1 MLSNTDE
8 KIDPK
13 VGQKTAGAGAD
24 VKIDTIA
31 GSRGDPEAGTNAQ
44 ATGADQGANGSHRS
58 AAASGA
64 QTAPVAAGSQ
74 TRQAFALLRRAAK
87 PDQGHLGWAVMW
99 LMLAALLEVLGPIMG
114 KALIDEHLL
123 PRHLDWPRMAALLA
137 GLLLTGW
144 IASGLRYLQLV
155 RLSGL
160 AMRSVM
166 RLRQMVYGHV
176 LLLPMSFFDR
186 AITGQLVSRV
196 TNDTEAVKNLYIQV
210 LFVMLDSTIVLVG
223 TICAMAWLDWRLM
236 SMVLALLPAVLVIVW
251 LYQRWSA
258 PAVTRARALRSDI
271 NGQVAE
277 SIGGMSVLQANN
289 AEARFGERFAA
300 TNQDHY
306 TARLAELRANAWL
319 LRPALDLFN
328 VILLAAVI
336 FVFGNREMTA
346 SEVGVLYAFISYL
359 ARVIEPLIQIT
370 MQFSQLQQAVVAS
383 ARVATLLDEA
393 AANEHGAGS
402 PRNANNAG
410 NVGPDGI
417 DKGIANTIGNGDDPG
432 AATDRYDDG
441 KTPAV
446 AISRLN
452 FAYNE
457 GQTVLH
463 DLSLEIP
470 QGAFFG
476 IVGHTGSGKSTLLSL
491 LLRFYPARHGAI
503 AIHGVPLD
511 EIGNERFRA
520 EVGLVPQDPFLLA
533 ASARENIDMGRG
545 LTQAQIETA
554 ARAAHAHDFIM
565 ALDQGYDTS
574 LGEGGSRLSVG
585 QKQLIAIARA
595 LAGQPRILLL
605 DEATSHIDS
614 QTEQVVQVALDELR
628 GKVTVIAIA
637 HRLSTIRDADRLIVL
652 IHGRIAETGP
662 HEQLMQIE
670 GGLYQRLYLLQQL
683 AA

>member
-1 MLSNTDE
+1 MLS
-8 KIDPK
+8 KP
-13 VGQKTAGAGAD
+13 
-24 VKIDTIA
+24 
-31 GSRGDPEAGTNAQ
+31 
-44 ATGADQGANGSHRS
+44 
-58 AAASGA
+58 AAATPPTSA
-64 QTAPVAAGSQ
+64 RRQTW
-74 TRQAFALLRRAAK
+74 QAFSLLRRAAL
-87 PDQGHLGWAVMW
+87 PDQHHLGWAVMW
-99 LMLAALLEVLGPIMG
+99 LVLAALLEVLGPIMG

-123 PRHLDWPRMAALLA
+123 PHHLDWPRMAGLLA

-166 RLRQMVYGHV
+166 RLREMVYGHV
-176 LLLPMSFFDR
+176 LLLPMAFFDR

-196 TNDTEAVKNLYIQV
+196 TNDTEAVKTLYIQV

-223 TICAMAWLDWRLM
+223 TIAAMAWLDWRLM
-236 SMVLALLPAVLVIVW
+236 TIVLALLPAVLLIVW

-258 PAVTRARALRSDI
+258 PAVTRARALRSEI
-271 NGQVAE
+271 NGQMAE

-289 AEARFGERFAA
+289 AEARFGARFAI

-306 TARLAELRANAWL
+306 TARLSELRANAWL
-319 LRPALDLFN
+319 LRPALDMFN
-328 VILLAAVI
+328 ILLLAAVI
-336 FVFGNREMTA
+336 FMFGHREMTA
-346 SEVGVLYAFISYL
+346 TEVGVLYAFISYL

-370 MQFSQLQQAVVAS
+370 MQFSQLQQSVVAT
-383 ARVATLLDEA
+383 ARVAALLDEGKAQEHAAGKPAGTRA
-393 AANEHGAGS
+393 AANDAHAGS
-402 PRNANNAG
+402 
-410 NVGPDGI
+410 V
-417 DKGIANTIGNGDDPG
+417 
-432 AATDRYDDG
+432 
-441 KTPAV
+441 PAV
-446 AISRLN
+446 AIRHLN

-463 DLSLEIP
+463 DLSLDIP

-491 LLRFYPARHGAI
+491 MLRFYPAKHGSI
-503 AIHGVPLD
+503 AIHGTPLD
-511 EIGNERFRA
+511 AIDNDRFRA

-554 ARAAHAHDFIM
+554 ARAAHAHDFIT
-565 ALDQGYDTS
+565 ALDQGYDTA

-614 QTEQVVQVALDELR
+614 QTEQIVQTALDELR

-637 HRLSTIRDADRLIVL
+637 HRLSTIRDADRIIVL
-652 IHGRIAETGP
+652 NHGRIAETGA
-662 HEQLMQIE
+662 HDQLMQID